1 MYPLLTFRRLFV
13 HHLRL
18 SEVAVSRKKSLS
30 APYPH
35 CFVSL
40 RNRGLQ
46 VRILPGVLTYV
57 DLCPELCP
65 VLGHTLGH
73 SRQYFTDP
81 AGILLDGIAQ
91 VILLCGAEVSMPHQL
106 LDQVRW
112 HSRPFQPDARFF
124 SVPRRSDTVLSR
136 STRSDLAPL
145 AGNASVPGDSIPCC
159 IKVALCW
166 HAASSPQQL

>member
-1 MYPLLTFRRLFV
+1 MYPLLMFRLLLLMFRLLFV

-18 SEVAVSRKKSLS
+18 SDVAVSLKKTN
-30 APYPH
+30 PR

-73 SRQYFTDP
+73 SRQYFTNP

-91 VILLCGAEVSMPHQL
+91 VILFCGAEVSMPHQL
-106 LDQVRW
+106 LDQVRR
-112 HSRPFQPDARFF
+112 HPRPFQPDGKGAPQVMSGGDRSVCLAAARR
-124 SVPRRSDTVLSR
+124 PPPPCRSSR
-136 STRSDLAPL
+136 
-145 AGNASVPGDSIPCC
+145 
-159 IKVALCW
+159 
-166 HAASSPQQL
+166 

>member
-1 MYPLLTFRRLFV
+1 MTALDLIRDLGEPGATIAAGSEGGRNRTSTGGRRERTKKWVHIENMYPLLTFRRLFV
-13 HHLRL
+13 HHLRI
-18 SEVAVSRKKSLS
+18 SDVAVSRKKSLS

-91 VILLCGAEVSMPHQL
+91 VILLCGAEISMPH
-106 LDQVRW
+106 
-112 HSRPFQPDARFF
+112 
-124 SVPRRSDTVLSR
+124 
-136 STRSDLAPL
+136 
-145 AGNASVPGDSIPCC
+145 
-159 IKVALCW
+159 
-166 HAASSPQQL
+166 

>member
-1 MYPLLTFRRLFV
+1 MQLVGLVTFRRVAKGRTRTGGRRGGGGERTKKWVHIENMYPLLTFRRLFV
-13 HHLRL
+13 NHLRL

-57 DLCPELCP
+57 DLCP
-65 VLGHTLGH
+65 VLGH

-81 AGILLDGIAQ
+81 AGILLGGIAQ
-91 VILLCGAEVSMPHQL
+91 VILLCGAEVSMPHQ
-106 LDQVRW
+106 VRW
-112 HSRPFQPDARFF
+112 HP
-124 SVPRRSDTVLSR
+124 
-136 STRSDLAPL
+136 
-145 AGNASVPGDSIPCC
+145 
-159 IKVALCW
+159 
-166 HAASSPQQL
+166 